1 MLNPWISLSF
11 QAARLGWQAQDAMVA
26 GFFRM
31 ARGTASDFSEPS
43 VVSDEEIAA
52 KGASDVGTTVPAE
65 PVASRAVAQKVVQIQ
80 RKARRGNKRRHTK

>member
-1 MLNPWISLSF
+1 MLNHWISLSF

-26 GFFRM
+26 GFFRI

-43 VVSDEEIAA
+43 IVSDEEIAA
-52 KGASDVGTTVPAE
+52 RASDVVTTVPAE

-80 RKARRGNKRRHTK
+80 KKARRGNKRRHTK

>member
-31 ARGTASDFSEPS
+31 ARSASDFSEPS
-43 VVSDEEIAA
+43 IVSDEEIAA